1 VGGHREE
8 DEDVSVLSE
17 IQAERKRQ
25 DEKWGG
31 AGHDDEHDAQDW
43 LDFIAERR
51 TELMRYLTQDDDRA
65 FNRLYRRYMVEI
77 AALSVAAIES
87 HDRRTRG

>member
-1 VGGHREE
+1 M
-8 DEDVSVLSE
+8 SVLNE
-17 IQAERKRQ
+17 IQEERNRQ

-31 AGHDDEHDAQDW
+31 AGHDDEHDHQDW

-51 TELMRYLTQDDDRA
+51 TELMRCITQEDDRA

-77 AALSVAAIES
+77 AALAVAAVES
-87 HDRRTRG
+87 HDRKQT